1 MKYEQD
7 TGRRESRAKRRRRN
21 AVESSVDESRSRSAA
36 TRGRIDDRFSARG
49 ILDQLVER
57 ARGVGEGSSELVSN
71 LGATVRDNP
80 IPVGLMAVG
89 IASLIASERM
99 RDDAGSKRTTRGSLQ
114 DWDDDDDLDRASAI
128 KAKAREAAG
137 ELGERASALGVRARE
152 KSSELGE
159 RMRGTM
165 SDARERGMRTL
176 QEEPLV
182 LVGLGIAFGALL
194 GAGFPLTQRERRTLG
209 PVRER
214 VLERAREVAR
224 DGAERVRES
233 AERVREGAER
243 VKSMAERAT
252 GGGIGAD
259 RVADDEPDVDD
270 DELDIDDA
278 EIDDERM
285 ES

>member
-7 TGRRESRAKRRRRN
+7 TGRGESPTKRRRRN
-21 AVESSVDESRSRSAA
+21 AVEPDADESRSRSAA
-36 TRGRIDDRFSARG
+36 KRGRNDERFSARG

-57 ARGVGEGSSELVSN
+57 ARGVGEGSSELVGN

-99 RDDAGSKRTTRGSLQ
+99 RDVARSKRATRGGLQ
-114 DWDDDDDLDRASAI
+114 DWDDDDLDRASAI

-182 LVGLGIAFGALL
+182 LVGVGIAFGALL

-259 RVADDEPDVDD
+259 RDEDDEPDVDD